1 MTLDQNTIELIASRA
16 LSVRA
21 RGQNDAENMPSPCVS
36 VCRMDEASG
45 LCQGCLRTLDE
56 IRLWGKAD
64 DNFKRRV
71 WADIEDRL
79 AEYTV

>member
-1 MTLDQNTIELIASRA
+1 MTTTDHPKMPATTQQRA
-16 LSVRA
+16 A
-21 RGQNDAENMPSPCVS
+21 SPCTN
-36 VCRMDEASG
+36 VCTLDEASG